1 LEGSAAVKVEIGTL
15 NAETI
20 VVVVASEP
28 RDQSPRPADRG
39 GK

>member
-1 LEGSAAVKVEIGTL
+1 MQVEIGTL
-15 NAETI
+15 NAETVVI
-20 VVVVASEP
+20 VRAEP